1 MVDKQP
7 IGKLLFKQW
16 CEAKRSHY
24 HRCIKFLELTERYDV
39 ETDEQR
45 MELASSIKKDFMVG
59 PEGEEILSLP
69 EVGIELA
76 AGDKLTNGYKDFFAP
91 CIQTVKAFLAGE
103 PFKDFTNSMYFHRY
117 LQWKWLESQPI
128 TYKTF
133 RMYRVLGKGG
143 FGEVCAC
150 QVNISRLLLVKLIE
164 VIKEI

>member
-7 IGKLLFKQW
+7 IGKILFKQW
-16 CEAKRSHY
+16 CEVERTHY
-24 HRCIKFLELTERYDV
+24 HRCIKFLELTERYEV

-45 MELASSIKKDFMVG
+45 GELASSIRKEFMVG
-59 PEGEEILSLP
+59 LEGEEILSLP
-69 EVGIELA
+69 EIGIELA
-76 AGDKLTNGYKDFFAP
+76 AGDKLTNGHKDSFTQ
-91 CIQTVKAFLAGE
+91 CVQSVKAFLAGE

-150 QVNISRLLLVKLIE
+150 QVSCPL
-164 VIKEI
+164 

>member
-16 CEAKRSHY
+16 CEAKRSQY
-24 HRCIKFLELTERYDV
+24 HRCIKFLELTDRYEV

-45 MELASSIKKDFMVG
+45 VELASSIKKDFMVG
-59 PEGEEILSLP
+59 PEGEEVLSLP
-69 EVGIELA
+69 EVGIELVSS
-76 AGDKLTNGYKDFFAP
+76 DKLTNGHKDLFTS
-91 CIQTVKAFLAGE
+91 CVQSVKSFLAGE

-117 LQWKWLESQPI
+117 LQWKWLESQAV

-150 QVNISRLLLVKLIE
+150 QVSGSTN
-164 VIKEI
+164 